1 MRRFQLFQQRLMENS
16 FAPSFYTAEGKKRE
30 KEGRDRAAAGYPKKK
45 KDGKIEEKERKKI
58 KCKFK

>member
-1 MRRFQLFQQRLMENS
+1 MENS

-45 KDGKIEEKERKKI
+45 KDGKIEEKGRKKI